1 MKQGNCQISQPQQYH
16 SAGYSMDMMLQYCL
30 QTTSRYL
37 LLRSTNND
45 SCHGWFQAR
54 KKASLD
60 APRPQAA
67 FPIRRRSAHG
77 LKPLS
82 PLDET
87 PLYAKFRCF
96 HASKTNNIHIL
107 KTLFGP
113 VIMLDL
119 QVPALA
125 KSPFNLSDSSHA
137 ARDCPRNAKP

>member
-1 MKQGNCQISQPQQYH
+1 LSDFTTTAISLSRIQY
-16 SAGYSMDMMLQYCL
+16 GYDVAILFTNHVKIFASQEY
-30 QTTSRYL
+30 
-37 LLRSTNND
+37 NND